1 MKRIIR
7 PIILVTFLLTL
18 TICSSWADETVKN
31 GNYRGIGYFINSD
44 TAIVNQYIKVAPF
57 DVSILP
63 PSSGVQYYK
72 DGIIFLS
79 SSKSNA
85 KMPDSHISFGTIDT
99 RYAVLRDSVLEAP
112 GLFSP
117 SFSFPY
123 PSEAVTFSMDYKTMY
138 FTNYSKADGC
148 EKIYRAEYS
157 DGDPAQWLPDS
168 DPVSFCSGNSTCTH
182 PALSADGKVM
192 VFASDRQ
199 SSVGGMDLYVSLFK
213 DNRWSEPENIGDA
226 VNSSFNELYPYLD
239 SENNLYFSSDN
250 TQGFGGYDV
259 YVCKFKNNTW
269 EKPINLSTPVNTRF
283 DDVAFRVNRKDEKSA
298 FYTVKQNSG
307 KSYIQL
313 FKVSINNNTQSDQLT
328 LSQYYTRPDISNM
341 VILALEP
348 AVQATDAISETAA
361 RPEGSTDRGNLVY
374 RVQFLTSFNPK
385 TRSQIVLNGQEYSVF
400 EYLYSGA
407 YRLCIGEFSTLSPA
421 LELQG
426 IMIKNDYPNASVLV
440 FRDNVLS
447 LEPELLKSPSG
458 QTPETA
464 VAQPPASKTTV
475 AEPEPSG
482 KDTESIAAEPP
493 SPEALA
499 PEPPPPA
506 IPATAVAK
514 EEPVEEIKPAP
525 EEQKDIVV
533 YRVQLFSSSKK
544 AGSKK
549 ITVANKPYMT
559 FEYLYKGAYRSCIG
573 EFDTLAQAV
582 ELQNISRKNGH
593 PQAFVV
599 AFIDD
604 VRSTDP
610 ALFK

>member
-1 MKRIIR
+1 MKIKIR
-7 PIILVTFLLTL
+7 PIILIIFLLTFA
-18 TICSSWADETVKN
+18 INAANADETNKN
-31 GNYRGIGYFINSD
+31 GSYEISGLTVNSD
-44 TAIVNQYIKVAPF
+44 TANVSQYIKVAPF
-57 DVSILP
+57 DVRILP
-63 PSSGVQYYK
+63 PSSGIQYYK

-85 KMPDSHISFGTIDT
+85 KMPDAHISFGTIDT
-99 RYAVLRDSVLEAP
+99 RYAVLRDSVLEVP

-157 DGDPAQWLPDS
+157 EGDPAKWLPDP
-168 DPVSFCSGNSTCTH
+168 DPVSFCSGKSTCTH
-182 PALSADGKVM
+182 PALSADGKVI

-199 SSVGGMDLYVSLFK
+199 GSIGGMDLYVSLNK
-213 DNRWSEPENIGDA
+213 DNKWTEPENIGDA
-226 VNSSFNELYPYLD
+226 VNSTFNEMYPYLD

-250 TQGFGGYDV
+250 TQGYGGYDV

-269 EKPINLSTPVNTRF
+269 EKPINLATPVNTRF

-313 FKVSINNNTQSDQLT
+313 FKVSVNSNSNTDQLT

-348 AVQATDAISETAA
+348 AVQATDEISETAT
-361 RPEGSTDRGNLVY
+361 RSEGGTDRGNLVY

-385 TRSQIVLNGQEYSVF
+385 TRSQIILNGEEYSVF

-407 YRLCIGEFSTLSPA
+407 YRLCIGEFSNLSPA
-421 LELQG
+421 LELQS
-426 IMIKNDYPNASVLV
+426 IMIKNDYPNASVVV

-458 QTPETA
+458 QLPETA
-464 VAQPPASKTTV
+464 GQQSTVKETTE
-475 AEPEPSG
+475 AEPQPSG
-482 KDTESIAAEPP
+482 KDTESIKAEPP
-493 SPEALA
+493 SPEAITS
-499 PEPPPPA
+499 EPPPPT
-506 IPATAVAK
+506 IPATVVAK

-525 EEQKDIVV
+525 EEQKDKVI
-533 YRVQLFSSSKK
+533 YRVQLLSSGKK

-559 FEYLYKGAYRSCIG
+559 YEYLYKGAYRSCIG
-573 EFDTLAQAV
+573 EFNTLAQAV